1 MARLR
6 DRLLP
11 WLVGWA
17 GALLTRFLYASWRI
31 DMVDPE
37 DISGGVRRL
46 EKQIIVSFWHRQIL
60 MMMIHYRRYPV
71 CVPVSRSRDGEYVAQ
86 AMTRYGQT
94 SVRGS
99 SSRGGITAL
108 RGVIEQ
114 ARRGLSPTITPDGP
128 KGPRYSVHPG
138 IWMLARRTGLPVYP
152 FGVAARNAWTAKS
165 WDEFCVPLPG
175 TRVVVAVGP
184 GVFVEDYDDAES
196 FCRAVHD
203 ALMGAT
209 ETARRVAAPRA

>member
-11 WLVGWA
+11 WLVGWV

-37 DISGGVRRL
+37 DISGGVRRH
-46 EKQIIVSFWHRQIL
+46 ERQIIVSFWHRQIL
-60 MMMIHYRRYPV
+60 MMMIHYRHYPV
-71 CVPVSRSRDGEYVAQ
+71 VVPVSQSRDGEYVAQ
-86 AMTRYGQT
+86 AMTRYGLT

-99 SSRGGITAL
+99 SSRGGLTAL
-108 RGVIEQ
+108 RGVIEE

-184 GVFVEDYDDAES
+184 GVFVEDYDEPES
-196 FCRAVHD
+196 FCRAVHE